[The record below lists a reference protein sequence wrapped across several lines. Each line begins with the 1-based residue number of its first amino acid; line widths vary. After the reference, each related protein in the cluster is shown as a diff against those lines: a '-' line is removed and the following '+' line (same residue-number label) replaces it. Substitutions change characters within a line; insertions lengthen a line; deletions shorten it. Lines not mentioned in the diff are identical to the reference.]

1 MGSEYK
7 QNPQHKCKLYTQES
21 IFEFKKKT
29 FSRTFK
35 RKKKQKIMENSSA
48 IYGTLLAKIGFRVI
62 GYGSFFGLRQVV

>member
-1 MGSEYK
+1 M
-7 QNPQHKCKLYTQES
+7 QIVYTR
-21 IFEFKKKT
+21 INFRLKKKR
-29 FSRTFK
+29 FHELL

>member
-7 QNPQHKCKLYTQES
+7 QNPQHKCKLCTQES
-21 IFEFKKKT
+21 IFDLKKT

-35 RKKKQKIMENSSA
+35 KKKKQKIMENSSA
-48 IYGTLLAKIGFRVI
+48 IYGTLLAKIGFRLI